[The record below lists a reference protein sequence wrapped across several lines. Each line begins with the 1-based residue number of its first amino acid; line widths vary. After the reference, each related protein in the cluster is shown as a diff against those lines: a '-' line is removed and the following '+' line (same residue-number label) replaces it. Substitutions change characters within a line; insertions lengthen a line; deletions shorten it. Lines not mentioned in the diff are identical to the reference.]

1 MIKPGQIY
9 KSPNGYKVLITL
21 VDFKDICSISN
32 DGSCSVWDIKIGKI
46 IEEGAILVAE
56 YPTWQEAV
64 NSKEFKE

>member
-21 VDFKDICSISN
+21 VDSQTVCNISN
-32 DGSCSVWDIKIGKI
+32 DGSCSVWNRELGNFIA
-46 IEEGAILVAE
+46 EEAFLIAE